1 MSKQAGNRNGTQV
14 IQPKQ
19 QRKPREK
26 PEKTEEKQEQTMPT
40 KGGVRI
46 GGSKEEPDQWRCKT
60 CHRPNPMSAD
70 ECQICQDPKSLSVP
84 PKKES

>member
-1 MSKQAGNRNGTQV
+1 
-14 IQPKQ
+14 
-19 QRKPREK
+19 
-26 PEKTEEKQEQTMPT
+26 MPS